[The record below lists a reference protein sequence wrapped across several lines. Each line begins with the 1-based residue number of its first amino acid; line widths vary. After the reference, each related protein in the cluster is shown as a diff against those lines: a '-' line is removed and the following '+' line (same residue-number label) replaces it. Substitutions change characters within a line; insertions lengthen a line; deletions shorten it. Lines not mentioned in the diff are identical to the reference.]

1 MDTYFLTDPMKWDYA
16 QVSFTLPC
24 IEILALTA
32 ENVGCTLGEQ

>member
-1 MDTYFLTDPMKWDYA
+1 MDIYFLTDPMKWDFA